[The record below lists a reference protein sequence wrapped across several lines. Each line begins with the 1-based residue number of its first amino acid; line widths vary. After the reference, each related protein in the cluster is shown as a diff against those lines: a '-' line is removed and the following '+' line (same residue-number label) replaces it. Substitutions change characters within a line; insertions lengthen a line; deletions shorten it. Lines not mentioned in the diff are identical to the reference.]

1 MKEGKLYDLIRR
13 HRRVRPHAA
22 QHICLRGKRSLV
34 ARIREEIVR
43 THEGAEAFLAGRA
56 QEGEDALLASSP
68 HESLYLFYLLAR
80 IDLMNGETARYNE
93 SAALF
98 NAQYDAFSAAYNRA
112 HRPRGAFVDRR
123 EWT

>member
-1 MKEGKLYDLIRR
+1 MTISAAIAACDRMRPNTFAYGEKE
-13 HRRVRPHAA
+13 AW
-22 QHICLRGKRSLV
+22 LRELE

-56 QEGEDALLASSP
+56 QEGEDALLAPSP

-98 NAQYDAFSAAYNRA
+98 NAQYDAFSAAYSRA

>member
-1 MKEGKLYDLIRR
+1 MTISAAITACDRMRPNTFAYGEKE
-13 HRRVRPHAA
+13 AW
-22 QHICLRGKRSLV
+22 LRELE

-56 QEGEDALLASSP
+56 QEGEDALLAPSP

>member
-1 MKEGKLYDLIRR
+1 MTISAAIAACDRMRPNTFAYGEKE
-13 HRRVRPHAA
+13 AW
-22 QHICLRGKRSLV
+22 LRELE

-56 QEGEDALLASSP
+56 KEGEDALLAPSP

>member
-1 MKEGKLYDLIRR
+1 MTISAAIAACDRMRPNTFAYGEKE
-13 HRRVRPHAA
+13 AW
-22 QHICLRGKRSLV
+22 LRELE

-56 QEGEDALLASSP
+56 QEGEDALLAPSP

-98 NAQYDAFSAAYNRA
+98 NAQYDAFSAAYNRV

>member
-1 MKEGKLYDLIRR
+1 MTISAAIAACDRMRPNTFAYGEKE
-13 HRRVRPHAA
+13 AW
-22 QHICLRGKRSLV
+22 LRELE

-56 QEGEDALLASSP
+56 QEGEDALLAPSP

-98 NAQYDAFSAAYNRA
+98 NAQYDAFSGAYNRA

>member
-1 MKEGKLYDLIRR
+1 MTISAAIAACDRMRPNTFAYGEKEAW
-13 HRRVRPHAA
+13 VRE
-22 QHICLRGKRSLV
+22 LE

-56 QEGEDALLASSP
+56 QEGEDALLAPSP

>member
-1 MKEGKLYDLIRR
+1 MTISAAIAACDRMRPNTFAYGEKE
-13 HRRVRPHAA
+13 AW
-22 QHICLRGKRSLV
+22 LRELE

-56 QEGEDALLASSP
+56 QEGEDALLAPSP

-112 HRPRGAFVDRR
+112 YRPRGAFVDRR

>member
-1 MKEGKLYDLIRR
+1 MRPNTFAYGEKE
-13 HRRVRPHAA
+13 AW
-22 QHICLRGKRSLV
+22 LRELE
-34 ARIREEIVR
+34 ARICEEIVR

>member
-1 MKEGKLYDLIRR
+1 MTISAAIAACDRMRPNTFAYGEKE
-13 HRRVRPHAA
+13 AW
-22 QHICLRGKRSLV
+22 LRELEE
-34 ARIREEIVR
+34 RIREEIVR

-56 QEGEDALLASSP
+56 QEGEDALLAPSP

>member
-1 MKEGKLYDLIRR
+1 MTISAAIAASDRTRPNTFAYGEKE
-13 HRRVRPHAA
+13 AW
-22 QHICLRGKRSLV
+22 LRELE

-56 QEGEDALLASSP
+56 QEGEDALLAPSP

>member
-1 MKEGKLYDLIRR
+1 MTISAAIAACDRMRPNTFAYGEKE
-13 HRRVRPHAA
+13 AW
-22 QHICLRGKRSLV
+22 LRELE

-56 QEGEDALLASSP
+56 QEGEDALLAPSP

-80 IDLMNGETARYNE
+80 IDLMNGDTARYNE

-123 EWT
+123 ELT

>member
-1 MKEGKLYDLIRR
+1 MTISAAIAACDRMRPNTFAYGEKEAWLRDLE
-13 HRRVRPHAA
+13 
-22 QHICLRGKRSLV
+22 

-56 QEGEDALLASSP
+56 QEGEDALLAPSP

>member
-1 MKEGKLYDLIRR
+1 MTISAAIAACDRMRPNTFAYGEKE
-13 HRRVRPHAA
+13 AW
-22 QHICLRGKRSLV
+22 LRELE

-43 THEGAEAFLAGRA
+43 THEGAETFIAGRA
-56 QEGEDALLASSP
+56 QEGEDALLAPSP

>member
-1 MKEGKLYDLIRR
+1 MTISAAIAACDRMRPNTFAYGEKE
-13 HRRVRPHAA
+13 AW
-22 QHICLRGKRSLV
+22 LRELE

-98 NAQYDAFSAAYNRA
+98 NAQYVAFSAAYNRA

>member
-1 MKEGKLYDLIRR
+1 MTISAAIAACDRMRPNTFAYGEKE
-13 HRRVRPHAA
+13 AW
-22 QHICLRGKRSLV
+22 LRELE

-43 THEGAEAFLAGRA
+43 THDGAEAFLAGRA

>member
-1 MKEGKLYDLIRR
+1 M
-13 HRRVRPHAA
+13 RPNTFAYGEKVA
-22 QHICLRGKRSLV
+22 WLRELE

-56 QEGEDALLASSP
+56 QEGEDALLAPSP

>member
-1 MKEGKLYDLIRR
+1 MTISAAIAACDRMRPNTFAYGEKE
-13 HRRVRPHAA
+13 AW
-22 QHICLRGKRSLV
+22 LRELE

>member
-1 MKEGKLYDLIRR
+1 MTISAAIAACDRMRPNTFAYGEKE
-13 HRRVRPHAA
+13 AW
-22 QHICLRGKRSLV
+22 LRELE

-68 HESLYLFYLLAR
+68 HESLYLFYMLAR

>member
-1 MKEGKLYDLIRR
+1 MTTSAAIAACDRMRPNTFAYGEKE
-13 HRRVRPHAA
+13 AW
-22 QHICLRGKRSLV
+22 LRELE

>member
-1 MKEGKLYDLIRR
+1 MTISAAIAACDRMRPNTFAYGEKE
-13 HRRVRPHAA
+13 AW
-22 QHICLRGKRSLV
+22 LRELE

-56 QEGEDALLASSP
+56 QEGEDALLAPSP

-112 HRPRGAFVDRR
+112 PRPRGAFVDRR

>member
-1 MKEGKLYDLIRR
+1 MTISAAIAACDRMRPNTFAYGEKE
-13 HRRVRPHAA
+13 AW
-22 QHICLRGKRSLV
+22 LRELE

-56 QEGEDALLASSP
+56 QEGEDALLAPSP
-68 HESLYLFYLLAR
+68 HESLFLFYLLAR
-80 IDLMNGETARYNE
+80 IDLMIGETARYNE

>member
-1 MKEGKLYDLIRR
+1 MTISAAIAACDRMRPNTFAYGEKE
-13 HRRVRPHAA
+13 AW
-22 QHICLRGKRSLV
+22 LRELE

-43 THEGAEAFLAGRA
+43 THEGAEAFIAGRA
-56 QEGEDALLASSP
+56 QEGEDALLAPSP

>member
-1 MKEGKLYDLIRR
+1 MTISAAIAACDRMRPNTFAYGEKE
-13 HRRVRPHAA
+13 AW
-22 QHICLRGKRSLV
+22 LRELE

-112 HRPRGAFVDRR
+112 HLPKGVFVDRR
-123 EWT
+123 EWS

>member
-1 MKEGKLYDLIRR
+1 MTISAAIAACDRMRPNTFAYGEKE
-13 HRRVRPHAA
+13 AW
-22 QHICLRGKRSLV
+22 LRELE

-56 QEGEDALLASSP
+56 QEGEDALLAPSP

-112 HRPRGAFVDRR
+112 HLPKGVFVDRR
-123 EWT
+123 EWS

>member
-1 MKEGKLYDLIRR
+1 MTISAAIAACDRMRPNTFAYGEKE
-13 HRRVRPHAA
+13 AW
-22 QHICLRGKRSLV
+22 LRELE

-56 QEGEDALLASSP
+56 QEGEDALLAPSP

-112 HRPRGAFVDRR
+112 HRPRGVFVDRR
-123 EWT
+123 EWS

>member
-1 MKEGKLYDLIRR
+1 MTISAAIAACDRMRPNTFAYGEKE
-13 HRRVRPHAA
+13 AW
-22 QHICLRGKRSLV
+22 LRELE

-56 QEGEDALLASSP
+56 QEGEDALLAPSP

-123 EWT
+123 DWT